1 MFRNRSCFSLHRA
14 GVRDGES
21 NERRKFRTGTC
32 VKRGFQAIELLS
44 LVALV
49 IDPPRFNL
57 ASVLDTVGQ
66 DSPISLTVLL
76 PL

>member
-1 MFRNRSCFSLHRA
+1 MPA
-14 GVRDGES
+14 GDLTPRFVLRIARRVRTS
-21 NERRKFRTGTC
+21 H
-32 VKRGFQAIELLS
+32 LS

>member
-1 MFRNRSCFSLHRA
+1 MPA
-14 GVRDGES
+14 GVLKPRIALWMA
-21 NERRKFRTGTC
+21 RRVRTSH
-32 VKRGFQAIELLS
+32 LS